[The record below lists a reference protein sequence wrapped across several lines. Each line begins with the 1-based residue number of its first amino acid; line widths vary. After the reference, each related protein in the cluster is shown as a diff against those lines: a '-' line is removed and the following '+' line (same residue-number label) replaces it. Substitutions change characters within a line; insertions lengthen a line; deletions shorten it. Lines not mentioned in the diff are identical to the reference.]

1 MAPHRVFRSQGREYR
16 ASSRPGEGTA
26 CALLMTA
33 TITPAP
39 GVVRR
44 DEPSVRMNDYLSSLQ
59 FHLSL
64 PSRLFD
70 RLIFV
75 DNSGSDLSPLE
86 DILRSTSHG
95 KMVELISFS
104 GNEDAAAYGKAYG
117 EFKLLDFAL
126 THTSLL
132 SERDAFW
139 KINGR
144 LRCLNIGDIIASA
157 PSRYDLMCDL
167 HNVQTFGLGTC
178 PFRPWMDLRLFAC
191 TVSAYDRLFRGT
203 YEAVKSEFSPWSLY
217 GVVLGAQSSL
227 EIVPRFPRQPH
238 IAGFSGRFDT
248 DYDAGSRKVK
258 RVVRA
263 VLRRT
268 FPRVWL

>member
-1 MAPHRVFRSQGREYR
+1 
-16 ASSRPGEGTA
+16 
-26 CALLMTA
+26 
-33 TITPAP
+33 
-39 GVVRR
+39 
-44 DEPSVRMNDYLSSLQ
+44 MNDYLSSLQ

-64 PSRLFD
+64 PSRLFN

-75 DNSGSDLSPLE
+75 DNSATDLSPLE
-86 DILRSTSHG
+86 ELVTSTSHE
-95 KMVELISFS
+95 KLVELISFS
-104 GNEDAAAYGKAYG
+104 GNDHPPAYGKAFG

-126 THTSLL
+126 SHTSLL
-132 SERDAFW
+132 SERDTFW

-144 LRCLNIGDIIASA
+144 LRCLNIGDIMGSA
-157 PSRYDLMCDL
+157 PRTYDLMCDL
-167 HNVQTFGLGTC
+167 HNVQTFGLGRC
-178 PFRPWMDLRLFAC
+178 PFRPWMDLRLFSC

-203 YEAVKSEFSPWSLY
+203 YEAVKSEFSPWYLY
-217 GVVLGAQSSL
+217 QVALDARSYL

-248 DYDAGSRKVK
+248 DYDSGSPRVK
-258 RVVRA
+258 RLVRG